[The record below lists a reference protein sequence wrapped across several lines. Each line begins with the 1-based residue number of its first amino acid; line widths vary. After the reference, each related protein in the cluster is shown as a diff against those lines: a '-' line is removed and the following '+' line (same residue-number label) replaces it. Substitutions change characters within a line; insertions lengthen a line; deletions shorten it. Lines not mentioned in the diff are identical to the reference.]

1 MDNGIVAANKLN
13 ITSVTVPV
21 KVVGTSD
28 GPWQPMA
35 WKTDAFYGNP
45 LQGFTAP

>member
-1 MDNGIVAANKLN
+1 MN
-13 ITSVTVPV
+13 ITSVLVQV
-21 KVVGTSD
+21 RVAGTSD
-28 GPWQPMA
+28 GRWQPAA